1 MDMNVNDLLAV
12 ELKEIN
18 NWVNMKAEWREKL
31 KNNTK
36 MSRLDDLKENQASN
50 NKKEIQK
57 KKGIWK
63 EIMSWF

>member
-18 NWVNMKAEWREKL
+18 KLVNMKAEWREKL

-50 NKKEIQK
+50 NKKEIEK
-57 KKGIWK
+57 KKGICK
-63 EIMSWF
+63 EMLS

>member
-1 MDMNVNDLLAV
+1 
-12 ELKEIN
+12 
-18 NWVNMKAEWREKL
+18 MKAEWREKL

-63 EIMSWF
+63 EIMS